1 MSAKKNNHSGERD
14 IPAVVDPLLLGELTV
29 RVRDLLRF
37 HSSIGITGYPQK
49 ELLQRLFLPG
59 LPAGGRPG
67 RRPAAATA
75 RRRNRAPRLSMATI
89 RQRIGDCGQC
99 MDKAHR
105 LRRVPGRG
113 PDHPRLM
120 VVGDFP
126 GSAAGAEETIFGTAE
141 DDMLRKMMAAI
152 DLSMEEVYVCNLVK
166 CVLPAGQADRE
177 CGRRCFSHLQQE
189 IAALRPAFILAMGEL
204 PASLLTGSNAPL
216 VRLRGRF
223 YSYGGAG
230 GGAVRIMP
238 TFHPRFLLEHTEMK
252 KMVWH
257 DLQMLQRQLGR

>member
-1 MSAKKNNHSGERD
+1 MSAKKNNQPEARD
-14 IPAVVDPLLLGELTV
+14 TPEIVNPLLLGELTM

-37 HSSIGITGYPQK
+37 HYSVGITHYPRK
-49 ELLQRLFLPG
+49 EKLQRLFLSDSLG
-59 LPAGGRPG
+59 GGRP
-67 RRPAAATA
+67 
-75 RRRNRAPRLSMATI
+75 
-89 RQRIGDCGQC
+89 RQRPGAVTVRRQGRGPQLSIAMIQQQIGDCGQC
-99 MDKAHR
+99 GSKGHR
-105 LRRVPGRG
+105 LRQLPGRG

-126 GSAAGAEETIFGTAE
+126 GSPEGAGAIFGTAE

-152 DLSMEEVYVCNLVK
+152 KLSMEEVYVCNLVK
-166 CVLPAGQADRE
+166 CVIPDGPPDRE
-177 CGRRCFSHLQQE
+177 CALRCFAHLQQE

-230 GGAVRIMP
+230 GVSVRIMP
-238 TFHPRFLLEHTEMK
+238 TFHPRFLLRHAEMK
-252 KMVWH
+252 QMVWQ